1 MSSGDG
7 EVTEE
12 MNYSVIDKRTEEV
25 RRNTIISSCRV
36 S

>member
-12 MNYSVIDKRTEEV
+12 MNYSLIDMRTEGDGSV
-25 RRNTIISSCRV
+25 SKVTSC
-36 S
+36 